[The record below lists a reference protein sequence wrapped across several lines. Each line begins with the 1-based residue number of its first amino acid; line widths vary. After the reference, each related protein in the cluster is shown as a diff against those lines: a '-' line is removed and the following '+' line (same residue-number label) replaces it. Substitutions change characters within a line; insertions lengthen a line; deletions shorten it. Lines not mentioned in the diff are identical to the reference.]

1 MDKKRILRRG
11 IAMLLSVIL
20 LLGGCPVLSLAEAPT
35 EETEA
40 VPPTEETEAEAPTEE
55 TEAVIPTEETEGVP
69 PTEETE
75 AEAPTEEA
83 EAVIPTGETEAVA
96 FAEEAQEPTP
106 AEEPED
112 GEEADFSGTNLMN
125 LERVQPS
132 GYSTTTNPYGYDVG
146 MPFLMV
152 EQNELMY
159 LNVWGNQVRQ
169 ASYFNMGESSSL
181 PTFARSKGGA
191 NGSFYAST
199 YGLMEAVSFDPTG
212 SGRRDH
218 VAFVGV
224 SNKRGYLWVIDT
236 TKSAG
241 SEAVRF

>member
-40 VPPTEETEAEAPTEE
+40 VTPTEETEAEAPEEE

-75 AEAPTEEA
+75 A
-83 EAVIPTGETEAVA
+83 VA
-96 FAEEAQEPTP
+96 FAEEAQESTPT
-106 AEEPED
+106 EEPE
-112 GEEADFSGTNLMN
+112 GGEEEADFSGTNLMN

-159 LNVWGNQVRQ
+159 LNVWGNQVHQ
-169 ASYFNMGESSSL
+169 ASYFDMGESSSL

-199 YGLMEAVSFDPTG
+199 YGLMEAVSFDRQRPKG
-212 SGRRDH
+212 SCGLCRR
-218 VAFVGV
+218 FQ
-224 SNKRGYLWVIDT
+224 
-236 TKSAG
+236 
-241 SEAVRF
+241 

>member
-40 VPPTEETEAEAPTEE
+40 VTPTEETEAEAPTEETEAEAPAEE

-75 AEAPTEEA
+75 AEAPTEET
-83 EAVIPTGETEAVA
+83 EAVIHTEETGAVT

-106 AEEPED
+106 IEEPED

-169 ASYFNMGESSSL
+169 AS
-181 PTFARSKGGA
+181 
-191 NGSFYAST
+191 
-199 YGLMEAVSFDPTG
+199 
-212 SGRRDH
+212 
-218 VAFVGV
+218 
-224 SNKRGYLWVIDT
+224 
-236 TKSAG
+236 
-241 SEAVRF
+241 